1 MPPRPLRSP
10 KETETAMN
18 ALDSA
23 LRSTNGN
30 VPRQSFATANS
41 SSRPQRRE
49 RDFGV
54 GYGNSSGYAA
64 PRRYIGDNGPRLFRL
79 A

>member
-1 MPPRPLRSP
+1 
-10 KETETAMN
+10 MN
-18 ALDSA
+18 LQTSNRRASSIPSVPASLVSA
-23 LRSTNGN
+23 KG
-30 VPRQSFATANS
+30 

-54 GYGNSSGYAA
+54 GYGTSSGYASS
-64 PRRYIGDNGPRLFRL
+64 RRYIGENGPRLFRC

>member
-1 MPPRPLRSP
+1 
-10 KETETAMN
+10 MN
-18 ALDSA
+18 ALNSA
-23 LRSTNGN
+23 IRSLNNN
-30 VPRQSFATANS
+30 VPRQSFATANSS

-64 PRRYIGDNGPRLFRL
+64 PRRYIGDNGPRMFRL

>member
-1 MPPRPLRSP
+1 MNVFAPTIRSFKP
-10 KETETAMN
+10 
-18 ALDSA
+18 
-23 LRSTNGN
+23 N
-30 VPRQSFATANS
+30 VPRQSFATASS

-64 PRRYIGDNGPRLFRL
+64 PRRYIGDNGPRMFRL